1 MLEHIDK
8 AVGNFINIL
17 SGAMPEVSKTAKD
30 LVENAVNYYGQI
42 NCINYFLNPI
52 SCLLILIFAII
63 FAIISK
69 KMSDKDN
76 EAFIP
81 VGIVSGVIIVL
92 GTLLFCISV
101 GSLPQTIAACKNPKG
116 ALVYDIVN
124 NRNNCNK

>member
-30 LVENAVNYYGQI
+30 LVENAVNYYGQTKCVSI
-42 NCINYFLNPI
+42 LTDIL
-52 SCLLILIFAII
+52 SCMLLILFGVI